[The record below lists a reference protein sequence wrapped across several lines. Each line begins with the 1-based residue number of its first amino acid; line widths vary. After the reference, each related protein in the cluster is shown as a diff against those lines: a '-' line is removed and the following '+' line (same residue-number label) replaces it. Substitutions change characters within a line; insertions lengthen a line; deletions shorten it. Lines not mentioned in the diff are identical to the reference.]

1 MKISKTLPNQ
11 KRLKYAAEDL
21 NLIVS
26 VSKSCEK
33 RLNIGM
39 FYFSPKLKIKILS

>member
-11 KRLKYAAEDL
+11 KRLKYAAKDL

-26 VSKSCEK
+26 VNKSCEK
-33 RLNIGM
+33 MLNIGM
-39 FYFSPKLKIKILS
+39 FYFSLELKIKI